1 VRKAAGIIMLVFGI
15 FTIAGGLIVLRPGI
29 GGMAHVWVG
38 IALAALLV
46 AGGIS
51 ALRRK
56 AYWWALLAAI
66 AMVLYGVSNAVWA
79 WQDPWFQHR
88 YDTATRLLMAAGT
101 WAIWGIPGLVALIFL
116 VKRKGEFTGTEV
128 KQAAKEEE

>member
-1 VRKAAGIIMLVFGI
+1 MLAFGI

-38 IALAALLV
+38 IALAALIV

-66 AMVLYGVSNAVWA
+66 SMVLYGVSNAVWA
-79 WQDPWFQHR
+79 WQDPLFQHR
-88 YDTATRLLMAAGT
+88 YDAATRLLMAAGT
-101 WAIWGIPGLVALIFL
+101 WATWGGPGLLALIFL
-116 VKRKGEFTGTEV
+116 AKRKGEFTGTEV
-128 KQAAKEEE
+128 KEAPTEDE